1 MKYLRLPFQHDTR
14 APMLALMFATT
25 ASVVFVLTRIAWTRD
40 LHYGF
45 LVWNLFLAWLPLLFA
60 LLARETF
67 RTKQQKTWRLL
78 GLAGA
83 WFLFFPNAPYIF
95 TDLIHLTARFPRF
108 FWTDLTLI
116 LLCAFTGLMLGFV
129 SLYFMQAIVARLFG
143 RVAGWLFVALAVGL
157 GSLGIYLGRFLRFN
171 SWDVLLRPGKI
182 YHGLDT
188 WMDGPMINTAS
199 AAFLVFFAAFLFIT
213 YVMLHALTRL
223 PKTDFIRTTPE
234 NG

>member
-60 LLARETF
+60 LLAREAF
-67 RTKQQKTWRLL
+67 RTEQQKTWRLL

-83 WFLFFPNAPYIF
+83 WFLFFPNAPYIL

-129 SLYFMQAIVARLFG
+129 SLYFMQAIVARMFG

-188 WMDGPMINTAS
+188 WVGGPMINTAS

-223 PKTDFIRTTPE
+223 PKTDFIRTTAE

>member
-67 RTKQQKTWRLL
+67 RTEQQKTWRLL

-83 WFLFFPNAPYIF
+83 WFLFFPNAPYIL
-95 TDLIHLTARFPRF
+95 TDLIHLTSRFPRF

-182 YHGLDT
+182 YHGLDI
-188 WMDGPMINTAS
+188 WVGGPMINTAS

-223 PKTDFIRTTPE
+223 PKTDFIRTTAE